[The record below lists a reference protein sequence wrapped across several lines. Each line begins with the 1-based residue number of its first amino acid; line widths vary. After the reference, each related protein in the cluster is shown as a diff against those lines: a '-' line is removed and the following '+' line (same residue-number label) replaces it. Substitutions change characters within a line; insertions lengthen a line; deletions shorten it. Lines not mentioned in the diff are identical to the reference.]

1 MRGGHVAFGNTAE
14 EANAVVL
21 GRRERGTPGQQ
32 FNRVTGA
39 GYVKGRAGDYAR
51 AQASGVTCVPL
62 LMETFG
68 GFGAG
73 LADVLRQAADWR
85 QDKLT
90 SSEYDETT
98 RSARKFMPFATQRI
112 SVAAHLAFAEEI
124 AQALGLSVALLL
136 TSCSSV
142 QLCCNACN
150 ATRVHSTVSR

>member
-62 LMETFG
+62 LVETFG

-85 QDKLT
+85 QDRLT

-98 RSARKFMPFATQRI
+98 WAARKFTVRGMPPRYEDGLLE
-112 SVAAHLAFAEEI
+112 SRRGGYEGLPKVA
-124 AQALGLSVALLL
+124 
-136 TSCSSV
+136 
-142 QLCCNACN
+142 
-150 ATRVHSTVSR
+150 